1 MNNNTTTK
9 NNNTPDLRLTEH
21 FCLSEFTRSATA
33 IRLGISNQPSAQQVQ
48 RLRALCQHVLE
59 PLRRRFG
66 VIRITSGY
74 RSPELNARVGGVPTS
89 QHTLGEAADIHTG
102 GQETSEKMYHYAH
115 LRLPYDQL
123 ILERRPGVFWL
134 HVSFRSDRPGNR
146 HDAFTLR
153 K

>member
-1 MNNNTTTK
+1 MINNTTTEI
-9 NNNTPDLRLTEH
+9 NNTTTDLRLTKH

-33 IRLGISNQPSAQQVQ
+33 IRYGINNQPSEQQ
-48 RLRALCQHVLE
+48 VLE

-74 RSPELNARVGGVPTS
+74 RSPELNVRVGGVPNS

-102 GQETSEKMYHYAH
+102 GKETSEKMYQYIRTH
-115 LRLPYDQL
+115 LPYDQL
-123 ILERRPGVFWL
+123 ILERRPGVYWL

-146 HDAFTLR
+146 YQAFMQR